1 MKKQFLSLFSAAVLA
16 GGALTGCDI
25 ENVTKVP
32 TAEMTV
38 TASMTSADI
47 TLKTENLTEYAYSVS
62 TEGEAGT
69 DAAVLF
75 AKGTV
80 GTLTDGD
87 NTFTVSGLEGNTK
100 YSVSVAFKVSD
111 SEFYQD
117 VLSAEF
123 TTTDYEQ
130 TLTHIKST
138 YDGFSLHFK
147 MPEEIKKAGHVVRYT
162 LTDIATYNSTKMG
175 WFASTD
181 AESLEANGQV
191 YWDGDATLTINN
203 DNIYLLDENGNPVMD
218 EWTEEPVLVHL
229 PIVPGEPIV
238 FLAGEFQWGESLY
251 GWGEGYYTPLFDME
265 GYSASMGGG
274 DDWGLLAEE
283 PVFDEDKFWT
293 GYHERIYFQAT
304 QPELLAAKIDVDIQP
319 TATGGTI
326 RLTPEEG
333 VYQYCYYVIDD
344 ATYSEMLLPLL
355 GGDESLLQW
364 YITSIQGM
372 YSGCASGM
380 GAAEIALEEVSYI
393 EPEMKYHFLLTS
405 MGNEEGTTQNFQ
417 HIEFET
423 PAKSMKAPEVVV
435 TALKPEEVSPYTVYF
450 NIKCPT
456 KNAVGGQYAANYS
469 REFEMLLNNQNFMY
483 SYNDIV
489 AQGNRF
495 TADELEAVNSDEG
508 YTVAF
513 PSVPNETT
521 RLAVVL
527 YNEEDTGNTI
537 EGTDSPAVA
546 EVASDKEPDAARVE
560 SPLFTTLPG
569 DWTMTANVTKRDY
582 ETGNNVDAGS
592 RSCKVTI
599 ASGVEYPEKLTDD
612 IYALYPN
619 MTKEQVDA
627 LYDEFKEEAG
637 IFNSWLRGQNRLL
650 CLGFGFEDSPSHLT
664 YQSAYDLF
672 TSTTY
677 SGYDNRSLFW
687 EFGPK
692 WYLEIAADG
701 TVSAPFNYYTMYPMS
716 GWNGK
721 YVYLCGNG
729 PEGVLLSNNGE
740 TIAFPGTVSS
750 DNSTVTIS
758 PISNNGNDYY
768 PQAGA
773 YNYGYMFMTDCFTA
787 SPLTLT
793 KGWTEPETTVSAAS
807 KSVKKVSAPV
817 VSSDHDAIPL
827 LRKTQ
832 LKALR
837 EYKKISYKV
846 LSKDE
851 IKANLT
857 NAKRR

>member
-1 MKKQFLSLFSAAVLA
+1 MKKQLLSLLSAAVLA

-62 TEGEAGT
+62 AEGEAGT

-162 LTDIATYNSTKMG
+162 FTNLARFNYNKAG
-175 WFASTD
+175 WFYSTD
-181 AESLEANGQV
+181 YEMLILNNQL
-191 YWDGDATLTINN
+191 YWDESTTLTINN
-203 DNIYLLDENGNPVMD
+203 DNIYLYDENGNPVMD
-218 EWTEEPVLVHL
+218 DYGEPSIFHM

-238 FLAGEFQWGESLY
+238 LLAGEFEWGESDY
-251 GWGEGYYTPLFDME
+251 GWEDGYYVPLFDLEGYY
-265 GYSASMGGG
+265 ASQEGG
-274 DDWGLLAEE
+274 DDWGPLAEE
-283 PVFDEDKFWT
+283 AVFDEDKFWT
-293 GYHERIYFQAT
+293 GYHERIYFQAK
-304 QPELLAAKIDVDIQP
+304 QPELLDAKIDVEIQP

-333 VYQYCYYVIDD
+333 VLQYCFYVVDD
-344 ATYSEMLLPLL
+344 ATYEEILMPQLNN
-355 GGDESLLQW
+355 DESLLQW
-364 YITSIQGM
+364 YITSIEGM
-372 YSGCASGM
+372 YAGCVSSQ
-380 GAAEIALEEVSYI
+380 GAAEIALDEVAWI
-393 EPEMKYHFLLTS
+393 EPEMKYHFLITA

-456 KNAVGGQYAANYS
+456 HNAVSGQYAANYS
-469 REFEMLLNNQNFMY
+469 REFEMLLNNKNY
-483 SYNDIV
+483 NYTYNDIV
-489 AQGNRF
+489 SQGNRF

-527 YNEEDTGNTI
+527 YNEEGTGNVI

-546 EVASDKEPDAARVE
+546 EIASDKEPDVAKVE
-560 SPLFTTLPG
+560 SPLFTSLLG

-599 ASGVEYPEKLTDD
+599 ASGVEYPETLTDD
-612 IYALYPN
+612 IYALYSG

-627 LYDEFKEEAG
+627 LYSEFKDEAE
-637 IFNSWLRGQNRLL
+637 IFNSWLKGHNRLL
-650 CLGFGFEDSPSHLT
+650 CLGFGFEDTARYFT

-672 TSTTY
+672 TSESY

-701 TVSAPFNYYTMYPMS
+701 TVSAPFNFDTMYPMC
-716 GWNGK
+716 GWTK
-721 YVYLCGNG
+721 TYVYLYASGTAG
-729 PEGVLLSNNGE
+729 ALLSDNGE

-750 DNSTVTIS
+750 DNTTVTIN
-758 PISNNGNDYY
+758 PISNEGSDFY
-768 PQAGA
+768 PMGGA
-773 YNYGYMFMTDCFTA
+773 YNYGYIYMPDCTTV

-793 KGWTEPETTVSAAS
+793 KGWTEPETTVSAAR
-807 KSVKKVSAPV
+807 KSVKKVSTPV
-817 VSSDHDAIPL
+817 LSSDSNSIPV